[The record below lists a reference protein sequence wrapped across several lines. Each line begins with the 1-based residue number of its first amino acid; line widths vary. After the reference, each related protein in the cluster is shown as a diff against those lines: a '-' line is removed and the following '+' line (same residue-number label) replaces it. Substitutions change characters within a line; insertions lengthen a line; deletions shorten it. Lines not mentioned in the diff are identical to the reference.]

1 MQAEP
6 DDNLVLQ
13 TIEAGGGA
21 SADDICAHLKAL
33 WLKGR
38 KPGTAKGPR
47 GFGWFVAVTRQHFG
61 DLRAMEDARLNPN
74 SATHWSGITA
84 ADTRDLDSGMDA
96 F

>member
-1 MQAEP
+1 MAQ
-6 DDNLVLQ
+6 
-13 TIEAGGGA
+13 
-21 SADDICAHLKAL
+21 
-33 WLKGR
+33 GR
-38 KPGTAKGPR
+38 KPGTGKGPR

-74 SATHWSGITA
+74 SATHWSGIPA